1 MKTTICFYFCI
12 LFILTA
18 CDSPQTNNRNRSGG
32 LTNNDKAITDSQLQT
47 INQYNSNSLTDNS
60 NMASCPN
67 LKTATA
73 TEIGEVSVCPS
84 LSNELQLTYRPSIG
98 DTTTAT
104 CLIPTYIQADG
115 RSTYLGEPVCVYH
128 NAGALRQYTFVKT
141 RYLSSPV
148 NGVMIMKQDIVASY
162 FQCLSTQ
169 DYALCS
175 NFKLVN
181 KDKKYVELRIR

>member
-84 LSNELQLTYRPSIG
+84 LSDELQLTYRQSVS
-98 DTTTAT
+98 DTTIAT
-104 CLIPTYIQADG
+104 CLIPTYIQSDG
-115 RSTYLGEPVCVYH
+115 SSTYLGEAVCAYH

-141 RYLSSPV
+141 RFPSSPV
-148 NGVMIMKQDIVASY
+148 NGVMIMKQDILVSY
-162 FQCLSTQ
+162 FQCLNTRIE
-169 DYALCS
+169 ALCS
-175 NFKLVN
+175 NFRTTN
-181 KDKKYVELRIR
+181 KNKKYIELRIR